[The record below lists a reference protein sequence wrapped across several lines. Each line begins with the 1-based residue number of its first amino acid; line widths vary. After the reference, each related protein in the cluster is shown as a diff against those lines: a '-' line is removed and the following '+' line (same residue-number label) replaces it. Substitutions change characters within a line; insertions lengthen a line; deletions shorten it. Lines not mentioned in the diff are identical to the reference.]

1 MATNQGHILTTLR
14 ICLFRIGLSTSVLAI
29 VVTASL
35 SQSKQTALTISS
47 EPSSTVFIDEIRFG
61 RTDASGKLIIKDLGG
76 TRHVVRVRADG
87 FKETSKT
94 ITSTQGEISVP
105 LLKSNDPAE
114 LAFQEAER
122 LLSRDRQMAADAY
135 RKAIKLRPSYVAA
148 YIGLARV
155 LSDSGDS
162 DGALRALR
170 DLKRVAPINA
180 EASAVEGRIYKEN
193 DDEPKAIAAFKRSI
207 AQGRGFQPEAYTG
220 LGLLYKE
227 KAEAAGAGGN
237 FDDEAANYS
246 EAARDLTIALK
257 QLSGAPDASVLYQL
271 LGLVYEKQKKYDDA
285 IRVYNEFLTRFPDS
299 SEAATVRSFID
310 QIKKQKP

>member
-1 MATNQGHILTTLR
+1 MATNQGPIFTILR
-14 ICLFRIGLSTSVLAI
+14 ICLSTSVLAI
-29 VVTASL
+29 AATTSL
-35 SQSKQTALTISS
+35 SQSKQTSLTISS
-47 EPSSTVFIDEIRFG
+47 EPSSTVFIDDIRFG
-61 RTDASGKLIIKDLGG
+61 RTDASGKLIIRDLGG

-105 LLKSNDPAE
+105 LLKTSDPAE

-122 LLSRDRQMAADAY
+122 LLSRDRQQAADAY
-135 RKAIKLRPSYVAA
+135 RKAIKLRPSYIAA

-162 DGALRALR
+162 DGALKALR
-170 DLKRVAPINA
+170 DLKRVAPANA

-207 AQGRGFQPEAYTG
+207 AQGRSFQPEAYTG

-227 KAEAAGAGGN
+227 KAEVAGAGGN
-237 FDDEAANYS
+237 FDDEATNFA
-246 EAARDLTIALK
+246 EAAKDLTIALK

>member
-162 DGALRALR
+162 DGALRTLR
-170 DLKRVAPINA
+170 DLKRVAPTTA